1 MPHRVSRAVA
11 AVRRHWATVHS
22 RITDRQLSD
31 LGYSVTEW
39 VFITAA
45 GATVAGLIYAAVQSK
60 ALEKIG
66 IINGS

>member
-1 MPHRVSRAVA
+1 MPHRLSRAVA
-11 AVRRHWATVHS
+11 AVRRHWATV
-22 RITDRQLSD
+22 RPRLGDRLRGD
-31 LGYSVTEW
+31 AGYSVTEW